1 MIRQLLAES
10 QTGSIAPTPKPQ
22 FIPEKIKNEVAKHD
36 KLIY

>member
-10 QTGSIAPTPKPQ
+10 QTGSSTPKPQ

>member
-1 MIRQLLAES
+1 MIRQILAES

-22 FIPEKIKNEVAKHD
+22 FIPEKIRNEVAKHD

>member
-22 FIPEKIKNEVAKHD
+22 FIPEKIRNKVAKHD